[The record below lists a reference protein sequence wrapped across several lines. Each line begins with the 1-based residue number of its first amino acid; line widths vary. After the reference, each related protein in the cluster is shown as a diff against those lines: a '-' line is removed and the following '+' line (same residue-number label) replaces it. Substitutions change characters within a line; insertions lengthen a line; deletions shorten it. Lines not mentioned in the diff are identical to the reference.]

1 MDTFRL
7 LQRLIPTILPF
18 LLILV
23 LEAQD
28 NLAPVPAPVE
38 LKISRV
44 DILYEGPQSVS
55 QAYIRANIHLAKD
68 GVFTDTRLDQSIRSL
83 YRTGLFEYVEAS
95 VEKTGEKEIAVSL
108 KVRPKFRILEILF
121 RGNEKI

>member
-7 LQRLIPTILPF
+7 LHRLIPTILPF
-18 LLILV
+18 LLVLV

-28 NLAPVPAPVE
+28 NPAPVPAPVE

-55 QAYIRANIHLAKD
+55 QAYILANIHLAKD

-95 VEKTGEKEIAVSL
+95 CRKNGRKGDRGE
-108 KVRPKFRILEILF
+108 PK
-121 RGNEKI
+121 GSPKIPDS